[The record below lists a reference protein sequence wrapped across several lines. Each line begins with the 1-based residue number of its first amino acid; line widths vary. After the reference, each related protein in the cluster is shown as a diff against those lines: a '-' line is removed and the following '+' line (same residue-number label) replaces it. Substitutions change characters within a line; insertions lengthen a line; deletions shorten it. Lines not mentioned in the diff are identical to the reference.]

1 MLLCYVDL
9 RSKMTT
15 LNEWNV
21 ESIRI
26 EKATEI
32 YLYGDT
38 YKVSYDTTSKNEY
51 IEFESITGSI
61 LEFDLT
67 EIRKKLKP
75 YHFKF
80 LSIFTKNNCPS
91 LRFTKNYL

>member
-1 MLLCYVDL
+1 
-9 RSKMTT
+9 MTT

-38 YKVSYDTTSKNEY
+38 YKVSYDTTSKNE
-51 IEFESITGSI
+51 SVSV
-61 LEFDLT
+61 
-67 EIRKKLKP
+67 
-75 YHFKF
+75 
-80 LSIFTKNNCPS
+80 
-91 LRFTKNYL
+91 